1 MQRKFLSLLTGG
13 AQHLTRDMKIEDIRR
28 RNPSSVS
35 AALRSPKPDILAKL
49 WNQPIGPHLRS
60 STVALPETFGP
71 KAVPAAV
78 GRVVGA
84 VIHKQESRQKV
95 PKSVLRAVVGRMQPT
110 LRATRRTPHGS
121 SCLLGASNVC
131 LVGKNPT
138 CSVPA

>member
-13 AQHLTRDMKIEDIRR
+13 AQHLTRDLKIEDIRR

-71 KAVPAAV
+71 KGVPAAV

-95 PKSVLRAVVGRMQPT
+95 PKSVRRAVLRRIQCT
-110 LRATRRTPHGS
+110 LYATHGTPHG
-121 SCLLGASNVC
+121 ASRLVQAYVC
-131 LVGKNPT
+131 LVGENST